1 MKSIQLVSIL
11 PLGISSSH
19 IMQEWVLVSHMEGKR
34 VFYAVMEGLDF
45 RVSRKE
51 EICLMYNHLELWARS
66 NRGWVAA
73 KDPHFRL
80 SEVGLGRGRNIRRE
94 LFLMCHEHPSIR
106 GRSCWVFFM
115 PWVHSLLLKRQTWVV
130 TGLVKWSMWFFWHSE
145 GSKMSR
151 LAEMFCPCLHTL
163 NDF

>member
-51 EICLMYNHLELWARS
+51 EICLLYIQLEL
-66 NRGWVAA
+66 
-73 KDPHFRL
+73 
-80 SEVGLGRGRNIRRE
+80 
-94 LFLMCHEHPSIR
+94 
-106 GRSCWVFFM
+106 
-115 PWVHSLLLKRQTWVV
+115 
-130 TGLVKWSMWFFWHSE
+130 
-145 GSKMSR
+145 
-151 LAEMFCPCLHTL
+151 
-163 NDF
+163 